1 MKYIDLHTHSTC
13 SDGTFTPSELAAC
26 AAEKGLAAFALTD
39 HDTTEG
45 LKEAAAAAAE
55 RGVEFVPG
63 IEFSTDWRGRDIHIV
78 GLDIR
83 PDNPQLKEKLD
94 TFRRNRDARNEEM
107 LSLLKKVGGFDI
119 SMDALRADYGEDT
132 VITRAHFGR
141 WLFEHGCVRS
151 ISEAFALY
159 LGDGCPCFV
168 EKKRTRPETAIRLI
182 LGAGGI
188 PVLAHPLLYHL
199 SMQELEELAGELK
212 EYGLAGI
219 EAIYSTN
226 LGLDESRMRRLA
238 RKMGLK
244 ISGGS
249 DFHGKNKPLIEMGSG
264 RGNLKIPYEVLEE
277 LRKCKAAE

>member
-1 MKYIDLHTHSTC
+1 MRVFGGK
-13 SDGTFTPSELAAC
+13 
-26 AAEKGLAAFALTD
+26 
-39 HDTTEG
+39 EG
-45 LKEAAAAAAE
+45 KN
-55 RGVEFVPG
+55 GK
-63 IEFSTDWRGRDIHIV
+63 S
-78 GLDIR
+78 
-83 PDNPQLKEKLD
+83 
-94 TFRRNRDARNEEM
+94 
-107 LSLLKKVGGFDI
+107 
-119 SMDALRADYGEDT
+119 
-132 VITRAHFGR
+132 
-141 WLFEHGCVRS
+141 
-151 ISEAFALY
+151 
-159 LGDGCPCFV
+159 V

-226 LGLDESRMRRLA
+226 LGLDESRMRRFA

-277 LRKCKAAE
+277 LRECKAAE

>member
-107 LSLLKKVGGFDI
+107 LSLLQKVGGFDI

-188 PVLAHPLLYHL
+188 SVLAHPLLYHL

-226 LGLDESRMRRLA
+226 LGLDESRMRRFA

>member
-13 SDGTFTPSELAAC
+13 SDGTFTPTELAAC

-107 LSLLKKVGGFDI
+107 LSLLQKVGGFDI

-264 RGNLKIPYEVLEE
+264 RGNLKMPYEVLEE
-277 LRKCKAAE
+277 LRKCNAAE

>member
-94 TFRRNRDARNEEM
+94 TFRQNRDARNEEM

-199 SMQELEELAGELK
+199 STQELEELAGELK

-226 LGLDESRMRRLA
+226 LGLDESRMRRFA

>member
-1 MKYIDLHTHSTC
+1 M
-13 SDGTFTPSELAAC
+13 
-26 AAEKGLAAFALTD
+26 
-39 HDTTEG
+39 
-45 LKEAAAAAAE
+45 
-55 RGVEFVPG
+55 
-63 IEFSTDWRGRDIHIV
+63 
-78 GLDIR
+78 
-83 PDNPQLKEKLD
+83 
-94 TFRRNRDARNEEM
+94 
-107 LSLLKKVGGFDI
+107 
-119 SMDALRADYGEDT
+119 
-132 VITRAHFGR
+132 
-141 WLFEHGCVRS
+141 RS

-226 LGLDESRMRRLA
+226 LGLDESRMRRFA

>member
-13 SDGTFTPSELAAC
+13 SDGTFTPTELAAC

-107 LSLLKKVGGFDI
+107 LSLLQKVGGFDI

-188 PVLAHPLLYHL
+188 SVLAHPLLYHL

-226 LGLDESRMRRLA
+226 LGLDESRMRRFA

>member
-107 LSLLKKVGGFDI
+107 LSLLQKVGGFDI

-188 PVLAHPLLYHL
+188 SVLAHPLLYHL

-226 LGLDESRMRRLA
+226 LGLDESRMRRFA

-277 LRKCKAAE
+277 LREYKAAE

>member
-13 SDGTFTPSELAAC
+13 SDGTLTPSELAAC

-226 LGLDESRMRRLA
+226 LGLDESRMRRFA
-238 RKMGLK
+238 RKTGLK